1 MLLCYAVCMR
11 YVVLRYACVVHVR
24 QVVLRCAC
32 AMLCACDVLVSGHG
46 LHGLQHAEV

>member
-1 MLLCYAVCMR
+1 MCVLLCYAVCVR
-11 YVVLRYACVVHVR
+11 VLRCACVVHVR

-32 AMLCACDVLVSGHG
+32 VMLYAWDVLVSGHG